1 MAGGSLDQV
10 WDLPGVE
17 VPHDLE
23 VVAAPVWAG
32 AGRQRPVA
40 LMVTETRM
48 QDSRLL
54 KFILLPAGRT
64 PFAVACCS
72 ISAEHTFPLPFPW
85 LPSVRCIVLYCTLLD
100 CNLSERLQAPWCVP
114 DRPVPLAGLHGSDAP
129 GEQQRVE
136 AGSAHHLL
144 CQA

>member
-1 MAGGSLDQV
+1 MWRLPGGLDQV

-54 KFILLPAGRT
+54 KFILLPDGELST
-64 PFAVACCS
+64 YTVAQHHGTCRRSITCEYHGCS
-72 ISAEHTFPLPFPW
+72 MPMW
-85 LPSVRCIVLYCTLLD
+85 
-100 CNLSERLQAPWCVP
+100 LQARFW
-114 DRPVPLAGLHGSDAP
+114 DFY
-129 GEQQRVE
+129 
-136 AGSAHHLL
+136 
-144 CQA
+144 

>member
-1 MAGGSLDQV
+1 MGDLILAHVCMPGGLDQV

-23 VVAAPVWAG
+23 VVAAPVWSG

-54 KFILLPAGRT
+54 KFILLPDGGLPQAL
-64 PFAVACCS
+64 P
-72 ISAEHTFPLPFPW
+72 TFNT
-85 LPSVRCIVLYCTLLD
+85 IVVMAIFHVIVVLNQSL
-100 CNLSERLQAPWCVP
+100 
-114 DRPVPLAGLHGSDAP
+114 
-129 GEQQRVE
+129 
-136 AGSAHHLL
+136 
-144 CQA
+144 

>member
-1 MAGGSLDQV
+1 MLLMPVITGGAIEQV

-32 AGRQRPVA
+32 AGKQRPVA

-54 KFILLPAGRT
+54 KFILLPNGGQLAA
-64 PFAVACCS
+64 PELHQLCS
-72 ISAEHTFPLPFPW
+72 A
-85 LPSVRCIVLYCTLLD
+85 
-100 CNLSERLQAPWCVP
+100 
-114 DRPVPLAGLHGSDAP
+114 PVPMHPAPDNFRMILATSQPEIALPDLHREPSHLDSDVVM
-129 GEQQRVE
+129 Q
-136 AGSAHHLL
+136 LL
-144 CQA
+144 